1 MKHKYLTSS
10 KRTTESKQMNI
21 KKLLGIILAFVFIAI
36 VASLLSKCSSSN
48 QASTSK
54 QMAGWEDILVPQLVP
69 MQREN
74 NNPFQDISKLNAEK
88 YKIYPI

>member
-54 QMAGWEDILVPQLVP
+54 QMARWQAIPIPPLLSVEKKDNTASQG
-69 MQREN
+69 
-74 NNPFQDISKLNAEK
+74 ISKLNANPNIKEGW
-88 YKIYPI
+88 